1 MGRSTAFCFV
11 VLLGWN
17 LSAIAQQP
25 ARETARR
32 PGTGTASISGIV
44 VTDDADARP
53 LRRARVFLHN
63 SDEEIARTTI
73 TDDAGRFAF
82 AGLPNG
88 RYTLGSAKD
97 GYVTTNYGASH
108 PGSAG
113 SPIAI
118 TDGISR
124 NDITLALLR
133 GAVITGTLL
142 DPDGQPIPGV
152 SMRALRIAYTINGER
167 RLMAVATTVAGH
179 ITDDRG
185 VYRIY
190 GLAPGEYTI
199 AAPAIPE
206 LSTGDEILMMTESE
220 VRRALD
226 EVGQSSRQGVGGSE
240 AAIASGGDEPR
251 PVGYATVFYPGTPVS
266 SQSLMI
272 PLGRAEERT
281 GIDFQLQYV
290 PMTTVR
296 GTVTWP
302 SNMIPSVTV
311 HLIATDDV
319 ILSDTNEAR
328 VTSMR
333 GRGEFSFNNV
343 PPGSYTVVARTAQ
356 SGSSVYSATA
366 DIVVDGQS
374 QPEVALSMQAGFTLS
389 GRVAFDG
396 RAAVPNASRI
406 RVSLVPLISGAQVGL
421 GTAPARADNTGRF
434 SITGIAGGKYRL
446 QAAIDGA
453 SGWMLSSS
461 LQNGRDV
468 LDTPIDIRQS
478 LDGVVV
484 TFSDRPAELS
494 GSAGKAPGQPGG
506 APTVILFST
515 DRTLWTPRSR
525 KIRAQ
530 QSAPDGTFGFGVLP
544 SGEYYV
550 AAVGDV
556 EENEWYDPVLLDR
569 LAVSG
574 AMKVQ
579 LAEGEKKVI
588 DVVGRPAVR

>member
-1 MGRSTAFCFV
+1 
-11 VLLGWN
+11 
-17 LSAIAQQP
+17 
-25 ARETARR
+25 
-32 PGTGTASISGIV
+32 
-44 VTDDADARP
+44 
-53 LRRARVFLHN
+53 VFLHN

-494 GSAGKAPGQPGG
+494 GSARKAPGQPGG
-506 APTVILFST
+506 ASTVILFST

-574 AMKVQ
+574 AVKVQ